1 MKISTIFS
9 LLFFSIFIILDIA
22 VGLCPISLSWLSVM
36 HLIIMQFINIGV
48 AFGLTE
54 FVLSL
59 ILNKNDLPC
68 LKKLETYPGV
78 ALLYVTYNDV
88 LPEVM
93 HKLKYQDYPNYDIF
107 ILDDSTNEEC
117 IIETDNSGFKVV
129 RRYNRKGFKAGAI
142 NNWLSLYGD
151 KYDYFVI
158 ADSDS
163 IFERDFLRS
172 MVKYGEHPLNK
183 SIAVFQSKIN
193 NWNNESRFVRTITFT
208 NPISNYFIDKLANN
222 CDLIVSWGHNN
233 LHRTQLVK
241 EIGGF
246 DERFIS
252 EDFATGLELIGKGYK
267 CKLVD
272 VLSYDT
278 TPGNVH
284 VYTQRHI
291 RWAKQNLELLNL
303 DLKKVPFNTQ
313 LHLFM
318 SIYQYL
324 IWIIYFIG
332 IIIVIYAYDSS
343 LKQTIG
349 FTNSILK
356 GEFTGTSLLMPIILM
371 IFYIFN
377 FTFLRLPL
385 ALKLGISVKNYLEN
399 LILSMAV
406 SYYMMLSL
414 IEAQIKTL
422 LGAKVTFSVT
432 NKRKIKN
439 NIVNETKNFKY
450 NNLFVLIVLVGL
462 IRNPMAL
469 IFNFVY
475 LIPLIFSSMIIYLIE
490 KD

>member
-1 MKISTIFS
+1 
-9 LLFFSIFIILDIA
+9 
-22 VGLCPISLSWLSVM
+22 
-36 HLIIMQFINIGV
+36 MQFINIGV
-48 AFGLTE
+48 AFGLAE
-54 FVLSL
+54 FILSL
-59 ILNKNDLPC
+59 ILDKNDLPR
-68 LKKLETYPGV
+68 LKNLKTYPKV

-88 LPEVM
+88 LSEVM
-93 HKLKYQDYPNYDIF
+93 HKLRYQYYPNYDVF
-107 ILDDSTNEEC
+107 ILDDSTDEGC
-117 IIETDNSGFKVV
+117 RIEAENSGFKVI

-151 KYDYFVI
+151 RYDYFVI

-163 IFERDFLRS
+163 IFEMDFIRS
-172 MVKYGEHPLNK
+172 MVEYGEHPLNK
-183 SIAVFQSKIN
+183 SVAVFQSKIN

-233 LHRTQLVK
+233 LHRTELVK
-241 EIGGF
+241 KIGGF

-252 EDFATGLELIGKGYK
+252 EDFATGLELIGKGYG

-272 VLSYDT
+272 VLSYDM
-278 TPGNVH
+278 TPNTAY
-284 VYTQRHI
+284 VYMQRHI

-303 DLKKVPFNTQ
+303 DVSKVPFNTQ

-332 IIIVIYAYDSS
+332 IIIVIFAHDSS

-349 FTNSILK
+349 FTDSILS
-356 GEFTGTSLLMPIILM
+356 GEFAGTSSLIPLILLA
-371 IFYIFN
+371 FYILN

-385 ALKLGISVKNYLEN
+385 ALMLGISVKNYLEN

-414 IEAQIKTL
+414 IEAQLETL

-432 NKRKIKN
+432 NKGKRKDNAFKMAKN
-439 NIVNETKNFKY
+439 LKY
-450 NNLFVLIVLVGL
+450 NNLLILIVLVGL
-462 IRNPMAL
+462 ARNPMA
-469 IFNFVY
+469 IVFNT
-475 LIPLIFSSMIIYLIE
+475 
-490 KD
+490 

>member
-1 MKISTIFS
+1 M
-9 LLFFSIFIILDIA
+9 LFFSIFIALNVA
-22 VGLCPISLSWLSVM
+22 VSLCPIGSSWLSAT

-54 FVLSL
+54 FMLSL
-59 ILNKNDLPC
+59 ILDKNDLPC
-68 LKKLETYPGV
+68 LNELETYPGV

-88 LPEVM
+88 LPEIM
-93 HKLKYQDYPNYDIF
+93 LKLKHQDYPNYDIF
-107 ILDDSTNEEC
+107 ILDDSTNSRC
-117 IIETDNSGFKVV
+117 RTETESSGFKIV
-129 RRYNRKGFKAGAI
+129 RRCNRKGFKAGAI
-142 NNWLSLYGD
+142 NNWLCLYGD
-151 KYDYFVI
+151 RYDYFVI

-163 IFERDFLRS
+163 IFERDFIKS

-272 VLSYDT
+272 VLSYDM
-278 TPGNVH
+278 TPDNVYD
-284 VYTQRHI
+284 YTQRHI
-291 RWAKQNLELLNL
+291 RWAKQNLELLIL
-303 DLKKVPFNTQ
+303 DVRKVPFNTQ

-324 IWIIYFIG
+324 IWIIYLIG
-332 IIIVIYAYDSS
+332 IIIVVYAYNSS
-343 LKQTIG
+343 LEQTIG
-349 FTNSILK
+349 FTNIILS
-356 GEFTGTSLLMPIILM
+356 GEFIGSPLLIPLLLMS
-371 IFYIFN
+371 FYIFN

-414 IEAQIKTL
+414 IEEQLKTI
-422 LGAKVTFSVT
+422 LGTKVTFSVT
-432 NKRKIKN
+432 NKGRTDDNMFKRAKIC
-439 NIVNETKNFKY
+439 KY
-450 NNLFVLIVLVGL
+450 NNILILIVLAG
-462 IRNPMAL
+462 
-469 IFNFVY
+469 
-475 LIPLIFSSMIIYLIE
+475 
-490 KD
+490 